1 MPYLLRGALVE
12 YGTDLIG
19 PIPNIVVFQFNPES
33 LTRTLRVPPRPTGA
47 TQRET
52 TQAGDRTAE
61 SISFKAHFSA
71 ADQLKDDKILARA
84 FGIGPQLAALE
95 KMVHPSAKLAGLV
108 GSALD
113 AVGDALGLGGG
124 PDAAPT
130 LPVPREQY
138 PKIIFIWG
146 LTRVLPVTMDS
157 LRISEVEYDPLLNP
171 IRAEVD
177 VELTVISVDGCSD
190 DWLAKGALEYS
201 TIAKEAQAIANLA
214 NTAEQIVELIPF

>member
-1 MPYLLRGALVE
+1 MAYLLRGALIE

-19 PIPNIVVFQFNPES
+19 PIPNIVIFQFNPES
-33 LTRTLRVPPRPTGA
+33 LTRSLRVPPRPTGP
-47 TQRET
+47 TQREN
-52 TQAGDRTAE
+52 TQAGDRTTE
-61 SISFKAHFSA
+61 TISFKAHFSA
-71 ADQLKDDKILARA
+71 ADQLKDDKFLART

-95 KMVHPSAKLAGLV
+95 KMVNPSSKIAGLV
-108 GSALD
+108 GAALD
-113 AVGDALGLGGG
+113 AIGDALGLGGG
-124 PDAAPT
+124 ADAPT
-130 LPVPREQY
+130 LPVPREKY

-177 VELTVISVDGCSD
+177 LELTVNTVDSCSD